1 MHIDDRRVG
10 DAGNAIIL
18 HAAAEHRDQGA
29 LDHLQVVTSREDRC
43 EYVQDR
49 LRSEGALV
57 WRLLDA
63 GAYVYVCGGQAM
75 RDGVRRAF
83 VDVVEADGSMPRE
96 HAEAY
101 LHELEHTQ
109 NRYRPDLWG

>member
-1 MHIDDRRVG
+1 V
-10 DAGNAIIL
+10 
-18 HAAAEHRDQGA
+18 
-29 LDHLQVVTSREDRC
+29 LDHLRVVTSRADRR

-57 WRLLDA
+57 WRLLDS
-63 GAYVYVCGGQAM
+63 GAYVYVCGGQAL

-83 VDVVEADGSMPRE
+83 VDVLEAHGSMPRE

-101 LHELEHTQ
+101 LHELEYTQ

>member
-1 MHIDDRRVG
+1 
-10 DAGNAIIL
+10 L
-18 HAAAEHRDQGA
+18 
-29 LDHLQVVTSREDRC
+29 
-43 EYVQDR
+43 
-49 LRSEGALV
+49 
-57 WRLLDA
+57 
-63 GAYVYVCGGQAM
+63 

-83 VDVVEADGSMPRE
+83 VDVLEAQGAMPRE